1 MFCLGQGSDPTGS
14 DSSNF
19 SSDVEKSKTGHNRP
33 TDRQPPQQTST
44 TSTSHLPPQG
54 YQPQGKILLSTAV
67 FAINTKYLKYHILLG

>member
-1 MFCLGQGSDPTGS
+1 MRCLGQGSDPTGS

-33 TDRQPPQQTST
+33 SDRQPT

-54 YQPQGKILLSTAV
+54 YQPQGMIGFLAFYLSL
-67 FAINTKYLKYHILLG
+67 YLNKQAKQFFENFQ